1 MTQPSHEALAWLP
14 LFALAFA
21 RCAGMVCLAPP
32 LNWRPVPLGLRLA
45 VGAVLAVPLML
56 SLPPVAP
63 SLAGP
68 LYLALLVREVA
79 VGALLGLGLWL
90 LVTAV
95 ASAGH
100 MIDPMTG
107 DGEQPLATFLVILTI
122 VFFVQLDGL
131 PWLVA
136 ALRESYNL
144 LPLDARTGSWGN
156 WQSVV
161 YMPGRMFIIM
171 LSLAA
176 PLVLAVILASALMAS
191 IQRCLPALQTGQ
203 LLSSA
208 RHLTTLLALIL
219 VAPLLGMFV
228 LGEMNYAAQAA
239 SRVLLEAAA
248 R

>member
-1 MTQPSHEALAWLP
+1 MTPPSFALTSLP
-14 LFALAFA
+14 LFVLAFA

-45 VGAVLAVPLML
+45 VAAVLAVPLML
-56 SLPPVAP
+56 SLPAVAP

-68 LYLALLVREVA
+68 LYLALLMREVA

-100 MIDPMTG
+100 VIDPAPEA
-107 DGEQPLATFLVILTI
+107 GERPLAAFLVILTI

-131 PWLVA
+131 PWLVT

-144 LPLDARTGSWGN
+144 LPLEARTIPWGN
-156 WQSVV
+156 WQAAL
-161 YMPGRMFIIM
+161 YMPSRLFIIM

-176 PLVLAVILASALMAS
+176 PVVLAVVLASALTAS

-203 LLSSA
+203 LLSAA
-208 RHLTTLLALIL
+208 RHLTTLLALIV

-239 SRVLLEAAA
+239 SRVLLEVAA